1 MSEVFDLAI
10 IGAGPGGYTAAI
22 RASQL
27 GARVVV
33 VESLQLGGVC
43 LNWGCIPTKTII
55 ENLKTVKKAREIAAP
70 GIENTVTLERLFQR
84 KDTVINNL
92 RKGLETLFKTHK
104 ISLVSGSAQV
114 QDANTIVVQD
124 NKSPDKRLFEAK
136 NIIIATG
143 SRPVVLPVLKTD
155 GRYIINSDQ
164 IFNLAKLPVSVL
176 IVGGG
181 AIGCEFAQIFLD
193 LGVQV
198 HLVELTSQ
206 ILPEADEEIAKL
218 LAVGMSR
225 NGIKIYTGVSVSDVS
240 KEQDGITVT
249 FSNKEKITVDLVVTV
264 VGRQANID
272 NLGLEQ
278 AGIAVERGRIKVNQ
292 RLETTV
298 KNIYAIGDCVNG
310 PMLAHKASYDAVI
323 AVENIIGREKQEADY
338 TALPKCIFSAPEIGM
353 VGQREQEAKSAGAV
367 KIGKF
372 PFAAL
377 GKAQAAGD
385 TRGFVKIVA
394 QAETGKIIGG
404 HIIGP
409 QATELI
415 NQVALAMANKM
426 TTKQFAQ
433 AVFAHPTMSE
443 AVKEAMD
450 DVDGLAISIGKKR

>member
-27 GARVVV
+27 GASVVV
-33 VESLQLGGVC
+33 VENLQLGGVC

-55 ENLKTVKKAREIAAP
+55 ENLKTVKKAREIAAA
-70 GIENTVTLERLFQR
+70 GTENTVSLEKLFR
-84 KDTVINNL
+84 HKDTVINNL

-104 ISLVSGSAQV
+104 ITLVSGSAQL
-114 QDANTIVVQD
+114 QDTKTIIVQD
-124 NKSPDKRLFEAK
+124 NKSPDKRVLEAK

-143 SRPVVLPVLKTD
+143 SRPVALPVLKID
-155 GRYIINSDQ
+155 GRGIINSDQ
-164 IFNLAKLPVSVL
+164 IFNLTKLPASVL

-198 HLVELTSQ
+198 HLAELTSQ

-218 LAVGMSR
+218 LAVGMVR
-225 NGIKIYTGVSVSDVS
+225 NGIKIYTGLSVAQAAQQ
-240 KEQDGITVT
+240 QDQVKIT
-249 FSNKEKITVDLVVTV
+249 FNNQEEITVDLVITA
-264 VGRQANID
+264 VGRQANIE

-278 AGIAVERGRIKVNQ
+278 AGIAVDRGRIKVNQ

-298 KNIYAIGDCVNG
+298 KNIYAIGDCING

-323 AVENIIGREKQEADY
+323 AIENIMGRETQEADY
-338 TALPKCIFSAPEIGM
+338 TALPKCIFTAPEIGM
-353 VGQREQEAKSAGAV
+353 VGQREQEAKTAGAV

-377 GKAQAAGD
+377 GKAQATGD
-385 TRGFVKIVA
+385 TRGFVKVIA
-394 QAETGKIIGG
+394 QAETGQILGS

-415 NQVALAMANKM
+415 NQVALAMAHKM
-426 TTKQFAQ
+426 TTKQFAR

-443 AVKEAMD
+443 AVKEAME
-450 DVDGLAISIGKKR
+450 DVDGQAISIGKKR

>member
-1 MSEVFDLAI
+1 MNEVFDLAI

-27 GARVVV
+27 GASVVII
-33 VESLQLGGVC
+33 ENALLGGVC
-43 LNWGCIPTKTII
+43 LNWGCIPTKTLI
-55 ENLKTVKKAREIAAP
+55 ENLKIVKKAREIAIP
-70 GIENTVTLERLFQR
+70 GAEYPVTLKKLFQH
-84 KDTVINNL
+84 KDTVIGTL

-104 ISLVSGSAQV
+104 ITLVKGYARL
-114 QDANTIVVQD
+114 QDAKTIVVQD
-124 NKSPDKRLFEAK
+124 PQGSGQRLIEAK

-143 SRPVVLPVLKTD
+143 SRPVTLPVLETD
-155 GRYIINSDQ
+155 GQEIINSDQ
-164 IFNLAKLPVSVL
+164 IFNMSKLPASVL

-193 LGVQV
+193 LGVQI
-198 HLVELTSQ
+198 HLAELTPR

-218 LAVGMSR
+218 LALGMARS
-225 NGIKIYTGVSVSDVS
+225 GMKIYTNVSVSQVAKS
-240 KEQDGITVT
+240 QDGIKVT
-249 FSNKEKITVDLVVTV
+249 FSDQEEITVGLVISV
-264 VGRQANID
+264 VGRQANIEK
-272 NLGLEQ
+272 LGLEQ
-278 AGIAVERGRIKVNQ
+278 AGIAIERGRIKVNQ
-292 RLETTV
+292 KLETTV

-323 AVENIIGREKQEADY
+323 AAENIAGREKQETDY
-338 TALPKCIFSAPEIGM
+338 TALPKCIFTTPEIGM
-353 VGQREQEAKSAGAV
+353 VGRREQEATDTGAV

-385 TRGFVKIVA
+385 TRGFVKIIA
-394 QAETGKIIGG
+394 QAETGKIVGG

-426 TTKQFAQ
+426 TVKQFGQ
-433 AVFAHPTMSE
+433 AVFAHPTLSE
-443 AVKEAMD
+443 AVKEAME
-450 DVDGLAISIGKKR
+450 DVDGRAISIGKKR